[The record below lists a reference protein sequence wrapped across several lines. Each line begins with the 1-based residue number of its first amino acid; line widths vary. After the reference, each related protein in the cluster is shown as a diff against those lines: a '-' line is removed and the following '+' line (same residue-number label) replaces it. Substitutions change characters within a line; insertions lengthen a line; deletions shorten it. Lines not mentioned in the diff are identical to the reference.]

1 MKKYYLLRKDDECK
15 TTEKTLTIWSDIFEE
30 IEDRIEILSREYRK
44 DFKNIKVGD
53 DIIYFDCKNV
63 NIISTATVIESRTVT
78 IKDMGIK
85 SKCIVL
91 KKIHKKIN
99 LNNMNSNDL
108 SLKFIKTNT
117 PNLSL
122 IEIEKNE
129 YLKILCE

>member
-53 DIIYFDCKNV
+53 DIIYFDCKDV

>member
-30 IEDRIEILSREYRK
+30 IGDRIEILSREYRK

-53 DIIYFDCKNV
+53 DIIYFDCKDV
-63 NIISTATVIESRTVT
+63 NIISTATVIESRPVT

>member
-53 DIIYFDCKNV
+53 DIIYFDCKDV

-91 KKIHKKIN
+91 KKIHKK
-99 LNNMNSNDL
+99 
-108 SLKFIKTNT
+108 
-117 PNLSL
+117 
-122 IEIEKNE
+122 
-129 YLKILCE
+129 

>member
-63 NIISTATVIESRTVT
+63 NIISTATVIESSPVT
-78 IKDMGIK
+78 IQDMGIK

-91 KKIHKKIN
+91 KKRHKKIN

>member
-63 NIISTATVIESRTVT
+63 NIISTATVIESRPVT
-78 IKDMGIK
+78 IQDMGIK